1 MCIIRRTVEN
11 DIPALVEIVFKNY
24 DKQIAEH
31 FSAEI
36 LCAFSNYLFRPN
48 FYTALIADNKVVG
61 CASYISNWLSYGS
74 FSLSWV
80 NVGIEYQGNGYGKA
94 LVTKC
99 LNDLNSIATLVLLAT
114 SVPEFYSKN
123 WKFVTI
129 DTFDG
134 GDLTQDTLMSL
145 KL

>member
-1 MCIIRRTVEN
+1 MIRRTIES
-11 DIPALVEIVFKNY
+11 DIPALTKIVFKNY
-24 DKQIAEH
+24 DKLTAEH
-31 FSAEI
+31 FSAEV
-36 LCAFSNYLFRPN
+36 LCCFSNYLFRPN
-48 FYTALIADNKVVG
+48 FYTALLNDEIVG
-61 CASYISNWLSYGS
+61 CASYIPNWLSYGS

-80 NVGIEYQGNGYGKA
+80 NVDREHQNRGFGKA

-99 LNDLNSIATLVLLAT
+99 LNDLSSIATLILLAT

-134 GDLTQDTLMSL
+134 DMMTDTLMSL